1 MFEGLSMLLSAA
13 VSFGGRYRGLEGNND
28 DGDVF
33 MLRRGLEIKDDDD
46 DDDGLPTLLPR
57 APD

>member
-28 DGDVF
+28 DGDDF
-33 MLRRGLEIKDDDD
+33 TLRRGLEIKDEDDD
-46 DDDGLPTLLPR
+46 DPGLPTLLPR